1 MNAHRTIVGLLFLAL
16 RGSSVITGFV
26 HHGRLF
32 SSAGQP
38 AAAGMY
44 HLQFSLHGEPHG
56 KRSCW
61 TERHTQVAVS
71 EGGFFAVIL
80 GNEKAIKPSYFDRGP
95 RYLSTR
101 LVTNGEPE
109 EEASPRTPYTGAL
122 LQLGANQERQ
132 HGRLGQ
138 LEQAEEERSNFPT
151 AAEFTEALSALELR
165 VRRLENTRLQN
176 LEKAV
181 QSIVERLDRIDGDGK
196 RLDVVEDRVDDMD
209 GPDGDIVDLIDR
221 MKAVEAA
228 APQLFDYLADESPV
242 MQLEA
247 LEARV
252 RTLERDNLL
261 APASL
266 KDSAHGQ

>member
-1 MNAHRTIVGLLFLAL
+1 M
-16 RGSSVITGFV
+16 ITGFV

-32 SSAGQP
+32 STAGQP
-38 AAAGMY
+38 AGAGVY

-61 TERHTQVAVS
+61 TEQHAHVSVS
-71 EGGFFAVIL
+71 EGGFFSVIL
-80 GNEKAIKPSYFDRGP
+80 GDQKTIKPSYFDRGP

-101 LVTNGEPE
+101 IVSHNEPQ
-109 EEASPRTPYTGAL
+109 EEAGPRTPYTGSL
-122 LQLGANQERQ
+122 LQLGAHHERQ
-132 HGRLGQ
+132 QGRLHK
-138 LEQAEEERSNFPT
+138 LEEAETERSQFPSPS
-151 AAEFTEALSALELR
+151 EFAEALSALDLR
-165 VRRLENTRLQN
+165 VRRLEDTRLQN
-176 LEKAV
+176 LEMAV
-181 QSIVERLDRIDGDGK
+181 KSILERLDQIDGEGK

-228 APQLFDYLADESPV
+228 APQLFDYLAEESPV

-247 LEARV
+247 IEARV

-261 APASL
+261 APQSL
-266 KDSAHGQ
+266 KDSAQGR